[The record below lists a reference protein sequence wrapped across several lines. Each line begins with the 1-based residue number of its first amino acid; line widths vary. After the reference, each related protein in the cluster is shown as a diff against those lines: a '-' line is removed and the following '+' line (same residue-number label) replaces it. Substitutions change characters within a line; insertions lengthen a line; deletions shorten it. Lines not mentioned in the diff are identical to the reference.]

1 MDLREIDRSAEM
13 AITEFAPGSEK
24 TKDKGKY
31 RVEGISTSLRYEKA
45 RGRNPEC
52 IVSMNPSDVDALH
65 NCYTM
70 HIDPNSM
77 QDIST
82 WRIEDIRVNEEI
94 LTPKEE
100 VAHNLQA
107 NEKMLII
114 PQAYRSYKLF
124 QNDGKS
130 VDSNDRGSHFSQAT
144 IFAKDNANSTNTKDV
159 KNVKISAYGL
169 NLNDEA
175 EVWHVNTNKN
185 QMFRGK
191 YASINDNIDGVVTCH
206 ARRCPYC
213 RSFELEENIGNY
225 VCRTCGRTSDETNVV
240 NEFVSSNSFMF
251 YKRNVIQGNPQREYF
266 NTINNGERFSFDIVI
281 GSRKPTE
288 MIKLE
293 ILYSNDYVDLNL
305 TTGNEPAIRAA
316 FFSAAFL
323 LQRSLAD
330 KLDVSPDEIEISD
343 KIENGKPV
351 IYLSDA
357 APNGAGIVSYLYQD
371 NNLEEMLQDITEFR
385 TAFMQSLISDKHR
398 NSCKTSCQDCLLTYN
413 NRGFHHVL
421 DWRLGVSILRLMLNP
436 DFDFG
441 FNPATRSNYPEL
453 SDYNALVVECAE
465 KLRQTWDSGSYWKRV
480 RIRDFDNLII
490 YHPLW
495 NKIRLIAM
503 AKSDNI
509 STNRLAIYNT
519 FHVLRSD
526 LEPDRQPDNIDQIP
540 AMALDDQGQ
549 TVDPNTGLVLGITL

>member
-1 MDLREIDRSAEM
+1 M
-13 AITEFAPGSEK
+13 
-24 TKDKGKY
+24 
-31 RVEGISTSLRYEKA
+31 
-45 RGRNPEC
+45 
-52 IVSMNPSDVDALH
+52 
-65 NCYTM
+65 
-70 HIDPNSM
+70 
-77 QDIST
+77 
-82 WRIEDIRVNEEI
+82 
-94 LTPKEE
+94 
-100 VAHNLQA
+100 
-107 NEKMLII
+107 
-114 PQAYRSYKLF
+114 
-124 QNDGKS
+124 
-130 VDSNDRGSHFSQAT
+130 
-144 IFAKDNANSTNTKDV
+144 
-159 KNVKISAYGL
+159 
-169 NLNDEA
+169 
-175 EVWHVNTNKN
+175 
-185 QMFRGK
+185 
-191 YASINDNIDGVVTCH
+191 
-206 ARRCPYC
+206 
-213 RSFELEENIGNY
+213 
-225 VCRTCGRTSDETNVV
+225 
-240 NEFVSSNSFMF
+240 
-251 YKRNVIQGNPQREYF
+251 
-266 NTINNGERFSFDIVI
+266 
-281 GSRKPTE
+281 
-288 MIKLE
+288 
-293 ILYSNDYVDLNL
+293 
-305 TTGNEPAIRAA
+305 
-316 FFSAAFL
+316 
-323 LQRSLAD
+323 
-330 KLDVSPDEIEISD
+330 
-343 KIENGKPV
+343 
-351 IYLSDA
+351 SDA

-519 FHVLRSD
+519 FRVLRSD